1 MLVALRIRDFVLVDR
16 LTLELGRGFTV
27 LTGETGAGKSILLDA
42 LALILGERADPE
54 AIRQGA
60 PRAEFEAHFDVSPV
74 SPAGQWLEEQALAS
88 AEGECLIRRVVERT
102 GKSRAFINGSAVTAT
117 QLRAL
122 GDHLIDIH
130 GQHAHQRLLLPV
142 HQRTLLDTFGGHDA
156 CLQSVRQAWQAWES
170 VQRRCVEARQAL
182 AVAAGQRQMLEET
195 LALLADLTPNP
206 GHWEGLLV
214 EQARLA
220 HRADL
225 IQGVD
230 ETVRSLEEGEG
241 AVRRQL
247 LKCEQR
253 LAQLAAHDGTLTP
266 WVTLLESARIQVE
279 EVLGELHRYAR
290 TREESEERLPQV
302 EEEMQAWHG
311 CARRLKVRP
320 EDLPGLYA
328 DTRQALEALA
338 TLPSLEALEKLAD
351 QARQGYDE
359 AARDLSRLRRQAAL
373 RLGEAVS
380 ASLADLALGQGR
392 FEVALNELDRAGPEG
407 RERVEFQ
414 LAAHASQPLGP
425 LARIASGG
433 ELSRLGLALQ
443 TRLAQGSA
451 VPTLIF
457 DEVDS
462 GIGGGVAER
471 VGQLLAALGRHH
483 QVLCVTHL
491 PQVAACAQHHL
502 KVSKAVQE
510 GGMTSSVQILDEVER
525 IEEVARMLGGVTVT
539 ATVREHAREL
549 LHQEKKR
556 AQR

>member
-60 PRAEFEAHFDVSPV
+60 SRAEFEAHFDVS
-74 SPAGQWLEEQALAS
+74 STSLAGQWLEEQALAS
-88 AEGECLIRRVVERT
+88 AEGECLIRRVVERS

-142 HQRTLLDTFGGHDA
+142 HQRTLLDTFGGHDE
-156 CLQSVRQAWQAWES
+156 CRQFVRQAWQAWEDA
-170 VQRRCVEARQAL
+170 QRGCAEARQAL
-182 AVAAGQRQMLEET
+182 AVAAGQRQMLEDT
-195 LALLADLTPNP
+195 LALLADLTLHP
-206 GHWEGLLV
+206 GHWEELLA
-214 EQARLA
+214 EHARLA

-225 IQGVD
+225 VQGVD
-230 ETVRSLEEGEG
+230 ESVQSLEEGES

-253 LAQLAAHDGTLTP
+253 LAQLASHDSLLIP
-266 WVTLLESARIQVE
+266 WVTLLESARIQIE

-290 TREESEERLPQV
+290 AREENEDRLPQV
-302 EEEMQAWHG
+302 EEEMQAWHAR
-311 CARRLKVRP
+311 ARRLHVRP
-320 EDLPGLYA
+320 EDLPKLFA
-328 DTRQALEALA
+328 DTRQALEAFA
-338 TLPSLEALEKLAD
+338 ALPSLEVLERQEV
-351 QARQGYDE
+351 QARQRYDE
-359 AARDLSRLRRQAAL
+359 VAQELSRQRRHAAS

-380 ASLADLALGQGR
+380 ASLGDLALGQGR
-392 FEVALNELDRAGPEG
+392 FEVALSELERPGPEG

-471 VGQLLAALGRHH
+471 VGQLLAALGNHH

-491 PQVAACAQHHL
+491 PQVAACAQQHL
-502 KVSKAVQE
+502 NVSKAVQE
-510 GGMTSSVQILDEVER
+510 GVMTSSVRILDEVER
-525 IEEVARMLGGVTVT
+525 VEEVARMLGGVTVT